1 MSRAPSS
8 FTAIC
13 RSWDLWVVH
22 LWVED
27 FLELFT
33 TIMVAYMFVLL
44 GIVHERVAL
53 IMIYPARGPMY
64 CVDHFWGAG
73 LLDFVATAREKAPT
87 PVLRLVSYLVKHP
100 DSSSTLKKA
109 NGKRKIMLSPV
120 FVNKIRLGKGL
131 QGKAAHDRAGLAFST
146 WDACY
151 IFTGVAWVAMHCHF
165 PFGIFIHVSV
175 QRSSE
180 SKGLPDASVPLP
192 LKPPVAMA
200 VLPKAVTFTS

>member
-1 MSRAPSS
+1 MALCRMSRAPSS

-53 IMIYPARGPMY
+53 TMIYPARGPMY

-109 NGKRKIMLSPV
+109 NGKRKIVLSPV

-131 QGKAAHDRAGLAFST
+131 QGKAAHGRAASLFRRGMLATFSLV
-146 WDACY
+146 WL
-151 IFTGVAWVAMHCHF
+151 G
-165 PFGIFIHVSV
+165 
-175 QRSSE
+175 
-180 SKGLPDASVPLP
+180 
-192 LKPPVAMA
+192 
-200 VLPKAVTFTS
+200 